1 MYVCG
6 IAGRQA
12 TEGLDVKLRRHVEQ
26 RQQETVDCRELI
38 VQQRQ
43 AAEKLEED
51 VRLARRET
59 NMALADK
66 QNDVERLRTTV

>member
-12 TEGLDVKLRRHVEQ
+12 TEGLDVTLRRHVEQ

-51 VRLARRET
+51 IRLARRET
-59 NMALADK
+59 NTALADK